1 MQGRSSGAVF
11 IALWI
16 ALAAGAVGGVA
27 GGLTVLLLDDD
38 APQPPPET
46 TATPATAGATGT
58 LVTPVP
64 VPNLD
69 AAIQRALLAVVT
81 VVADAPATRDED
93 GRLSQERSL
102 GSGVVIDPAGYVIT
116 NFHVISGA
124 AEISV
129 VLSNGEERP
138 ARLVSHDSPYTDLAV
153 LAIPSQGLRTLRLG
167 DSAALRLGQPVMAV
181 AGAGF
186 TSGNSVKVGVVSGLA
201 QSWVRNGVVLEDL
214 VQTDAAVNIGDSG
227 GALITSAGQVVG
239 LLTTVVRETPTGL
252 DVEGVAF
259 AQSSNS
265 LRPII
270 EDIITLGVH
279 PRPRLGIE
287 HPFRQHLEL
296 TPDIAQAERIARA
309 SGALIGAVEPGSSAE
324 AAGVM
329 ADDIII
335 AVNATPIDLAHP
347 FVNLLKALEPGE
359 VAVLTVLRGAQ
370 ELVIPVTPR
379 LE

>member
-1 MQGRSSGAVF
+1 MF

-27 GGLTVLLLDDD
+27 GGLTVMLLDDD

-46 TATPATAGATGT
+46 TATPATAGGAET

-64 VPNLD
+64 ASDLD
-69 AAIQRALLAVVT
+69 AAIHRALLAVVT
-81 VVADAPATRDED
+81 VVADAPQGRDAQ
-93 GRLSQERSL
+93 GQLSQERSV
-102 GSGVVIDPAGYVIT
+102 GSGVVIDTTGFVIT

-124 AEISV
+124 TEVSV
-129 VLSNGEERP
+129 VLSNGERRQ
-138 ARLVSHDSPYTDLAV
+138 ALVVSHDSPYTDLAV
-153 LAIPSQGLRTLRLG
+153 LAIPGQGLRGLRLG
-167 DSAALRLGQPVMAV
+167 DSEALRLGQPVAAV
-181 AGAGF
+181 AGTGF
-186 TSGNSVKVGVVSGLA
+186 TSGNSVKVGVVSGLG
-201 QSWVRNGVVLEDL
+201 QSWVRNGVILEDL
-214 VQTDAAVNIGDSG
+214 VQTDAAVNTGDSG
-227 GALITSAGQVVG
+227 GALITSDGELVG

-287 HPFRQHLEL
+287 HPFVQHLEL
-296 TPDIAQAERIARA
+296 TPDVAQAEGISRA

-324 AAGVM
+324 AAGVIPG
-329 ADDIII
+329 DIII
-335 AVNATPIDLAHP
+335 AVNAAPIDLAHP

>member
-1 MQGRSSGAVF
+1 MF

-38 APQPPPET
+38 APQPPPGT

-64 VPNLD
+64 ASDPD

-296 TPDIAQAERIARA
+296 TPDIAQAEGIARA